1 MSNKF
6 ARNYNAMDVGRAFL
20 LWADR
25 SGYICPV
32 SLTVALFKKVYS
44 AQSHASSYGPW
55 FDTET
60 GVKSRKNIF
69 QLSGSFFFYCRLV
82 CKSKRFRGNV
92 RTHNV
97 FASRYVENRNSFLK
111 PVKSKC

>member
-69 QLSGSFFFYCRLV
+69 QLSGPFFFIADSFA
-82 CKSKRFRGNV
+82 KV
-92 RTHNV
+92 RDFGEMLEHTT
-97 FASRYVENRNSFLK
+97 FSQADMLK
-111 PVKSKC
+111 IVILL